1 MFSSQIKR
9 QMRRCFDVKERVVIS
24 AAMPDVTQDVM
35 QVVMQDVMPGHDPA
49 SMALGSWRM

>member
-9 QMRRCFDVKERVVIS
+9 QMRRCFEVKERVVIS

-35 QVVMQDVMPGHDPA
+35 PGHDPA
-49 SMALGSWRM
+49 SMALGSWRV